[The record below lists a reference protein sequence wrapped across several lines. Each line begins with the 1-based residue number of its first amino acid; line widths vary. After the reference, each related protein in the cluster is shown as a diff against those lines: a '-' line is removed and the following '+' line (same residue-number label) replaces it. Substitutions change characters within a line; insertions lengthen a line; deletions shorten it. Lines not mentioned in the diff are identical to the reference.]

1 MDQSLVLEKLVLE
14 KLTNGRELLYH
25 LRRKLATAGMGVL
38 LCIVGYHTIFGAN
51 GLMVYQQKRRES
63 QDLERQIK
71 ILQQQNGSTEQEIK
85 ALKNDPKTIEK
96 EARERLR
103 YARPG
108 EFVYTLPAAPVAPA
122 QEKK

>member
-1 MDQSLVLEKLVLE
+1 MLGMLNS
-14 KLTNGRELLYH
+14 GREWLYRS
-25 LRRKLATAGMGVL
+25 RRKLATAGIGIVL
-38 LCIVGYHTIFGAN
+38 CVVGYHAVFGAN

-63 QDLERQIK
+63 RELDRQIK
-71 ILQQQNGSTEQEIK
+71 AMQQQNGGMEQEIK

-96 EARERLR
+96 EARVKLR

-108 EFVYTLPAAPVAPA
+108 EVVYTLPAAPVSSV

>member
-1 MDQSLVLEKLVLE
+1 MAGMLQG
-14 KLTNGRELLYH
+14 GRELLH
-25 LRRKLATAGMGVL
+25 RGRRKLATAAIGVL
-38 LCIVGYHTIFGAN
+38 LCVIGYYAVFSAN
-51 GLMVYQQKRRES
+51 GLLDYQQKRRES
-63 QDLERQIK
+63 RELDRQIK
-71 ILQQQNGSTEQEIK
+71 ALQQQNGGMEQAIK

-108 EFVYTLPAAPVAPA
+108 EVVYTLPAAPVAPA

>member
-1 MDQSLVLEKLVLE
+1 MLNRWRG
-14 KLTNGRELLYH
+14 TI
-25 LRRKLATAGMGVL
+25 ATAAIGVL
-38 LCIVGYHTIFGAN
+38 LCLIGYYAVFSAN
-51 GLMVYQQKRRES
+51 GLMDYQQKRRES
-63 QDLERQIK
+63 KELDRQIK
-71 ILQQQNGSTEQEIK
+71 TLQQQNGGMEQAIK

-108 EFVYTLPAAPVAPA
+108 EVVYTLPAAPVAPA

>member
-1 MDQSLVLEKLVLE
+1 MGGIL
-14 KLTNGRELLYH
+14 NGGREWLYR
-25 LRRKLATAGMGVL
+25 LRRKLATAGIGVV
-38 LCIVGYHTIFGAN
+38 LCVIGYHAIFGAN

-63 QDLERQIK
+63 GELERQIK
-71 ILQQQNGSTEQEIK
+71 AMQQQNGGMEQEIK

-108 EFVYTLPAAPVAPA
+108 EIVYTLPAAPVTPA

>member
-1 MDQSLVLEKLVLE
+1 MLGMLND
-14 KLTNGRELLYH
+14 GRERLYRA
-25 LRRKLATAGMGVL
+25 RRKLATAGIGVV
-38 LCIVGYHTIFGAN
+38 LCVVGYHAVFGAN

-63 QDLERQIK
+63 SELDRQIK
-71 ILQQQNGSTEQEIK
+71 AMQQQNGGVEKEIK

-108 EFVYTLPAAPVAPA
+108 EVVYTLPTAPVSTA

>member
-1 MDQSLVLEKLVLE
+1 MAGMLQG
-14 KLTNGRELLYH
+14 GRELLH
-25 LRRKLATAGMGVL
+25 RGRRKLATAAIGVL
-38 LCIVGYHTIFGAN
+38 LCVIGYFAVFSAN
-51 GLMVYQQKRRES
+51 GLLDYQQKRRES
-63 QDLERQIK
+63 RELDRQIK
-71 ILQQQNGSTEQEIK
+71 ALQQQNGGMEQSIK

-108 EFVYTLPAAPVAPA
+108 EIVYTLPAAPVAPA

>member
-1 MDQSLVLEKLVLE
+1 MAGMLNDGS
-14 KLTNGRELLYH
+14 GWFYR
-25 LRRKLATAGMGVL
+25 LRRKLATAGIGVV
-38 LCIVGYHTIFGAN
+38 LCVVGYHAVFGAN

-63 QDLERQIK
+63 RELDRQIK
-71 ILQQQNGSTEQEIK
+71 ALQQQNGGMEQEIK

-108 EFVYTLPAAPVAPA
+108 EVVYTLPAAPVVP
-122 QEKK
+122 QQDKK